1 MQGLGQMSNTHQ
13 DMYSVGY
20 KVNVNVNVKPT
31 LFEQPFKHMFDNKHA
46 TIEGDG
52 CLEE

>member
-1 MQGLGQMSNTHQ
+1 MQGLEQMSNTHQ
-13 DMYSVGY
+13 DMYSIGY

-31 LFEQPFKHMFDNKHA
+31 LQTHVDNKHT
-46 TIEGDG
+46 TIKGDS